1 MSGFR
6 NFGIAFIAAL
16 VLLSGVAYWAMGLVA
31 NLFDPENNKN
41 APPDWQDTQKWEDP
55 DAIAGLTPIKSG
67 RSFNMVIIGTD
78 YDPQTYTDYQ
88 KPAGWDPTKL
98 FLKRRAEATAILFV
112 RFDKESRAIVMSS
125 IPASTAVTV
134 DHVKMTLG
142 QAYGYKGGEFIRE
155 TVSALTGMTVDFS
168 FEFSG
173 RDFVKFTETRLLD
186 HRYTVPFNL
195 TTGTDKG
202 LASKTFVKGQV
213 LTEGNDLYTLI
224 HHDDYTLTDIDKQF
238 SLMRSICLQ
247 TLEKVSVTNN
257 PTVYYNS
264 FISAMN
270 TDMTKDDVEEL
281 IEVLYT
287 LPLYIN
293 AKEDATTLTVIDL
306 YKLGSFS
313 KDLTFTPD
321 YTATRGAFKSY
332 KE

>member
-142 QAYGYKGGEFIRE
+142 QAYGYKGSEFIRE

-238 SLMRSICLQ
+238 SLMRSIFLQ

-287 LPLYIN
+287 LPLYID